1 VSDYMKVFIGAIL
14 GAAIYAQVRGDVDW
28 FAIAAQA
35 FEELSK
41 LT

>member
-1 VSDYMKVFIGAIL
+1 MHDLAKYAIGTIL
-14 GAAIYAQVRGDVDW
+14 GAAIYAQVRGDVNW
-28 FAIAAQA
+28 FVIAAQA